1 MKYLFKIAVIILVVS
16 PVSFASIDEII
27 KNGMFGCHIISDS
40 IPGVD
45 EYITAL
51 TLKEMYKDSIFMSI
65 YKTPREKPSIC
76 GWRTS
81 SSVPPEAGL
90 AHRPVRGPAL
100 AGEVR
105 QPL

>member
-81 SSVPPEAGL
+81 PSASYRMAN
-90 AHRPVRGPAL
+90 R
-100 AGEVR
+100 EVR
-105 QPL
+105 QPPNIFHYLS